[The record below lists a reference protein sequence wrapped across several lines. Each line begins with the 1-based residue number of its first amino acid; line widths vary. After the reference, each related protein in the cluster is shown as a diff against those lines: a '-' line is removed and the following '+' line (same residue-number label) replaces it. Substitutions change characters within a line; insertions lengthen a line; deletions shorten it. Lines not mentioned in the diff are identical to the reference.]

1 MRKVYRIKKL
11 ISRYSSSFSKN
22 NNKVGTIISYSNADI
37 QKLSILEQNK
47 NKIGIY
53 MWINKI
59 TSKSYIGSARNISN
73 RLKNYYNISYL
84 ETEIKKNNSI
94 IYRSLL
100 KYGYSNFSLHI
111 LEYCDLSDLI
121 KREQHYIDL
130 LNLNII
136 Y

>member
-53 MWINKI
+53 M
-59 TSKSYIGSARNISN
+59 
-73 RLKNYYNISYL
+73 
-84 ETEIKKNNSI
+84 
-94 IYRSLL
+94 
-100 KYGYSNFSLHI
+100 
-111 LEYCDLSDLI
+111 
-121 KREQHYIDL
+121 
-130 LNLNII
+130 
-136 Y
+136 